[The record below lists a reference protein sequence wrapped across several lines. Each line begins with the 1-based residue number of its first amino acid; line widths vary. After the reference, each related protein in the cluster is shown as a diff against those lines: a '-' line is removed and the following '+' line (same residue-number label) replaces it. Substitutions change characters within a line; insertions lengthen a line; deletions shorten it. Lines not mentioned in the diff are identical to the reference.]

1 MTGQTAAAFF
11 ESARFFVRLCASDAA
26 AFAPSTALRC
36 PVTRFVS
43 GFGFSASDTGFA
55 FFVRAVL
62 PFRRFV
68 SGFGFFRFGYRFRAS
83 VCVVFSLR
91 HFVSG
96 GSGFF
101 RFLLCLIG
109 SVLLPGRLFVLKTKI
124 PRTPC
129 DGRTGKPMRI
139 RVVFVP
145 KDKILY
151 RQVYVFFYYTPIFL
165 VCQLKNQIIW

>member
-43 GFGFSASDTGFA
+43 GFGFSASGTGFV
-55 FFVRAVL
+55 FFVRAVF
-62 PFRRFV
+62 PFRLFV
-68 SGFGFFRFGYRFRAS
+68 SGCSDPFPLTALPRRLCFFRVG
-83 VCVVFSLR
+83 FS
-91 HFVSG
+91 SPK
-96 GSGFF
+96 
-101 RFLLCLIG
+101 I
-109 SVLLPGRLFVLKTKI
+109 KI

>member
-43 GFGFSASDTGFA
+43 GFGFSASGTGFA

-68 SGFGFFRFGYRFRAS
+68 SGFGFFRFGYRFRVFCPCRVSVPPFYFRLLRSFSAYCFAAS
-83 VCVVFSLR
+83 ALFFS
-91 HFVSG
+91 
-96 GSGFF
+96 
-101 RFLLCLIG
+101 
-109 SVLLPGRLFVLKTKI
+109 GRI
-124 PRTPC
+124 
-129 DGRTGKPMRI
+129 
-139 RVVFVP
+139 FVP
-145 KDKILY
+145 EN
-151 RQVYVFFYYTPIFL
+151 
-165 VCQLKNQIIW
+165 KNFPHTL